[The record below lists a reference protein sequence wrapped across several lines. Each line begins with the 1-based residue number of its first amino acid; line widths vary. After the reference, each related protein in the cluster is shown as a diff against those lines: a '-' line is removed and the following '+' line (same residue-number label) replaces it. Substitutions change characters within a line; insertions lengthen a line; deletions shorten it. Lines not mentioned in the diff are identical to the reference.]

1 MTFCGLAR
9 DTVLTNRQT
18 EKLNFD
24 TNYITILLI
33 HLSSFPWRPFTRTN
47 FPKAGMTSFGTSLL
61 GKEKLSIFA
70 AQQANKTSQG
80 KRLYVALSYFNLKP

>member
-24 TNYITILLI
+24 TNYITISFVYTVLCRQDLATACEYHIYFITYDLLPI
-33 HLSSFPWRPFTRTN
+33 YLHLAQIEAFPF
-47 FPKAGMTSFGTSLL
+47 GDFGTNV
-61 GKEKLSIFA
+61 
-70 AQQANKTSQG
+70 QT
-80 KRLYVALSYFNLKP
+80 